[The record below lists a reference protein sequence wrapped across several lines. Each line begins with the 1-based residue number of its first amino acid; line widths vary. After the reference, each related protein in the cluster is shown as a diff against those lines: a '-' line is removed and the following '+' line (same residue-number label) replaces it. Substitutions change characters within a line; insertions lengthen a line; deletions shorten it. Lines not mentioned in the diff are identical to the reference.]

1 MSFTHL
7 RTASGYSLRYG
18 ASHIE
23 DLAER
28 AAERGL
34 DALALSDR
42 DSLAGAVR
50 HAKACARAGVRPLFG
65 ADLAV
70 PAVPV
75 PVYRTGYGTD
85 SERDGQ
91 RDERHDG
98 HRDGRPGGQRDGWP
112 DGHSGRI
119 GRIGHNGRGGPGAAR
134 VGGTGRARTPAKGGP
149 FVVEAPQRAT
159 VLARSAAGWA
169 RLCHLVSAAAADG
182 ITWGDLEHAAVG
194 EELFVLLGADSEIG
208 QALARGRPDRAVRL
222 LEPWR
227 ELFGEALRLEVVCH
241 DRPGTGPGSLR
252 LAARL
257 LGFAAE
263 QQVTAVLTNAV
274 RYADPGQG
282 EIADILD
289 SARLLVPVDARD
301 AVLLDG
307 GERWL
312 KDAGSMERIA
322 ERVAEAAGRSTG
334 EARRLLA
341 ATEETAAACVV
352 DPAEAFGLG
361 RLHLPEPHLIGATQ
375 ETADRELAARCAG
388 AMMHRGYHRD
398 PKRWDRLESELR
410 IIAGRGLAGYFLTMA
425 EIVEVTRGLG
435 VRVTARGSGVGSLVV
450 HLLDM
455 SPVDPVAHNLVME
468 RFLSSYRTA
477 MPDIDLDVESARR
490 VEVYQA
496 VLKRFG
502 TERVA
507 TLAVYE
513 TYRARGAIEAV
524 ARARGIEPEEARR
537 LAKSFPQIRAED
549 VRASL
554 RELPELKGI
563 AGEDHGRLWTLVEAL
578 DGLPHGMAMHPC
590 GLLISDAGLLDRT
603 PVVPTTVDGISMA
616 QFDKEDVEDT
626 GHIKADLIGVRMQS
640 ALAHA
645 VAEIERATGE
655 RLDIDDPAQ
664 VPLDDA
670 ATYRLIQSAQTM
682 GCFQIESPGQ
692 RDLVRRLK
700 PESID
705 DITLD
710 ISLFRPGPVAANMI
724 DPLIS
729 VRDGRTPVRYPHRDL
744 EPILA
749 ETGGQVVFHEQVIR
763 IIERMTGCD
772 LGQADEAR
780 RALSDRDR
788 QGRLRAWFADQA
800 RRRGYTAA
808 VVREVWAVLEGFG
821 AYGFCKGHGAAFA
834 RPTYQSAWL
843 KQHRD
848 AAFYAGLLTHDPGM
862 YHKRVFVADARR
874 RGVPM
879 LLPDVNRSHSDSR
892 IELVSGRWGVRI
904 GFAHVRGISEA
915 ETGRITVGQP
925 YVSLQDF
932 WQRARPSR
940 PTADRLAR
948 VGALDCL
955 SAGPGAGSGSHAGS
969 GPGSGSG
976 THAGSGAGRR
986 DLLLEIAELHRQ
998 GRASLDSG
1006 QLPLG
1011 GGDGDGGDGVGKGGG
1026 GWGGLDDGPG
1036 GGGATS
1042 GTGRGTGHGG
1052 SRGDDDRADNRRGDN
1067 RADNRRGDGRA
1078 DNRRG
1083 DGRGDDDNRG
1093 DDSGRESVTGLPAM
1107 DAWDQLAAE
1116 LDVLDMDVT
1125 RHLLDDHLALLTD
1138 IGATPA
1144 ARLDRLPNG
1153 ATVLVAGVKTAT
1165 QTPPIRGGRRVIFAT
1180 LDDPTGLSDLA
1191 FFEDSHDRCAS
1202 TVFHSALL
1210 LVRGTVSRPRNR
1222 PRSLSVTGLAAW
1234 DLAELIDLYRDGGA
1248 SAVADRL
1255 TRPDPAGRGASRKGR
1270 TLTEP
1275 TGYVMNAWA
1284 DLRPPGVPLVG
1295 GRTLHHA
1302 SRGSAG

>member
-7 RTASGYSLRYG
+7 RAASGYSLRYG
-18 ASHIE
+18 ASHVQ

-65 ADLAV
+65 ADLAM
-70 PAVPV
+70 PAVPDA
-75 PVYRTGYGTD
+75 GFAGA
-85 SERDGQ
+85 GFA
-91 RDERHDG
+91 G
-98 HRDGRPGGQRDGWP
+98 A
-112 DGHSGRI
+112 GHSG
-119 GRIGHNGRGGPGAAR
+119 GAGHGGSGTARPEHTTAVGDAARGPAGSAEGAGSSGAAAR
-134 VGGTGRARTPAKGGP
+134 GAGRSRTPARGGA
-149 FVVEAPQRAT
+149 FVEEAPQRAT
-159 VLARSAAGWA
+159 VLARTPAGWA
-169 RLCHLVSAAAADG
+169 ALCRLVSASAADG
-182 ITWGDLEHAAVG
+182 ITWGDLDGAPGA
-194 EELFVLLGADSEIG
+194 ELFVLLGADSEVG
-208 QALARGRPDRAVRL
+208 RALAQGRPDRAVRL

-227 ELFGEALRLEVVCH
+227 ERFGDALRLEVVCH

-252 LAARL
+252 LAARM
-257 LGFAAE
+257 LGFADE
-263 QQVTAVLTNAV
+263 QRITAVLTNAV

-289 SARLLVPVDARD
+289 SARLLVPVDTRD
-301 AVLLDG
+301 GALLDG

-322 ERVAEAAGRSTG
+322 ERVTEAAGRP
-334 EARRLLA
+334 ARRARELLA
-341 ATEETAAACVV
+341 ATEETAAACEV
-352 DPAEAFGLG
+352 DPGDAFGLG
-361 RLHLPEPHLIGATQ
+361 RLHLPEPHLIGATR
-375 ETADRELAARCAG
+375 ETADRVLAARCAG
-388 AMMHRGYHRD
+388 AMMHRGHHRD
-398 PKRWDRLESELR
+398 AARWDRLESELR

-435 VRVTARGSGVGSLVV
+435 VRVSARGSGVGSLVV
-450 HLLDM
+450 HLLGM
-455 SPVDPVAHNLVME
+455 SPVDPVERGLLME
-468 RFLSSYRTA
+468 RFLSPYRTA

-502 TERVA
+502 NERVA

-524 ARARGIEPEEARR
+524 ARARGIEPEEAHR
-537 LAKSFPQIRAED
+537 LARSFPQIRAKD

-554 RELPELKGI
+554 RELPELREV

-590 GLLISDAGLLDRT
+590 GLLISDDGLLDRT

-645 VAEIERATGE
+645 VAEIGRATGE

-664 VPLDDA
+664 VPLDDP

-700 PESID
+700 PASMD

-729 VRDGRTPVRYPHRDL
+729 VRDGRSRVGYPHEHLRD
-744 EPILA
+744 ILR
-749 ETGGQVVFHEQVIR
+749 ETSGQVVFHEQVIR
-763 IIERMTGCD
+763 IIETMTGCD

-788 QGRLRAWFADQA
+788 QGRLRAWFADRA
-800 RRRGYTAA
+800 RQRGYSAE

-834 RPTYQSAWL
+834 LPTYQSAWL
-843 KQHRD
+843 KRHRA

-874 RGVPM
+874 RGVPL
-879 LLPDVNRSHSDSR
+879 LLPDVNHAHSDSR
-892 IELVSGRWGVRI
+892 IESVRTHPAPGNVPTSGKGSEPMSEKWGVRI
-904 GFAHVRGISEA
+904 GLAHIRGISAA
-915 ETGRITVGQP
+915 ETGRIITGQP

-955 SAGPGAGSGSHAGS
+955 
-969 GPGSGSG
+969 G
-976 THAGSGAGRR
+976 TGRR

-998 GRASLDSG
+998 GRASTGSG

-1011 GGDGDGGDGVGKGGG
+1011 DDGGGDG
-1026 GWGGLDDGPG
+1026 P
-1036 GGGATS
+1036 ATPS
-1042 GTGRGTGHGG
+1042 
-1052 SRGDDDRADNRRGDN
+1052 
-1067 RADNRRGDGRA
+1067 
-1078 DNRRG
+1078 
-1083 DGRGDDDNRG
+1083 
-1093 DDSGRESVTGLPAM
+1093 GLPAM
-1107 DAWDQLAAE
+1107 DGWDQLAAE

-1125 RHLLDDHLALLTD
+1125 RHLLDDHLSLLTD
-1138 IGATPA
+1138 VGATPA
-1144 ARLDRLPNG
+1144 ARLGQLPHG
-1153 ATVLVAGVKTAT
+1153 TTVLVAGVKTAT

-1191 FFEDSHDRCAS
+1191 FFEDSHDLCAS

-1234 DLAELIDLYRDGGA
+1234 DFAELIDLYRDGGA

-1255 TRPDPAGRGASRKGR
+1255 TRPAPAARSATAGSR